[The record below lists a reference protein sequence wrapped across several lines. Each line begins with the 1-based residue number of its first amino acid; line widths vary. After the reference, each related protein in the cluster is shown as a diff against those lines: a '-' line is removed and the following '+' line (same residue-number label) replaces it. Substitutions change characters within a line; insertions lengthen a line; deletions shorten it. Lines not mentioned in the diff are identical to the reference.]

1 MGERESE
8 APAPYYP
15 PNETITSKPGRH
27 IVTTIAAI
35 LFIISGIF
43 SIIGVIALLILGGI
57 AGVAVPGMGS
67 LLGGTVAILG
77 LVILVVGVLD
87 FLAGY
92 WLWKNLK
99 KGGILGLISRF
110 SSNNLCRIREH
121 YRITTKLIRHSVN
134 SNRLEELNLRT
145 FLL

>member
-43 SIIGVIALLILGGI
+43 SIIGAIALLILGGI

-99 KGGILGLISRF
+99 KGGILGLI
-110 SSNNLCRIREH
+110 LAGLAV
-121 YRITTKLIRHSVN
+121 ITSAASGNMVGL
-134 SNRLEELNLRT
+134 LLNLFIIVLIAT
-145 FLL
+145 GWKNLT

>member
-1 MGERESE
+1 MGEREGE
-8 APAPYYP
+8 VPTPYYP
-15 PNETITSKPGRH
+15 ANETITSKPGRH
-27 IVTTIAAI
+27 IATTIAAI

-43 SIIGVIALLILGGI
+43 SIIGAIALLILGGI
-57 AGVAVPGMGS
+57 AGVAVPGMES

-99 KGGILGLISRF
+99 KGGILGLI
-110 SSNNLCRIREH
+110 LAGLAV
-121 YRITTKLIRHSVN
+121 ITSAASGNIIGL
-134 SNRLEELNLRT
+134 LLNLFVIALIAIGWKNLT
-145 FLL
+145 